1 MLAAGVIPYT
11 KPFIEL
17 VAGCLF
23 SPFVN
28 LRLSILFLYRLFLC
42 HFNLIFL
49 IFNEKVK

>member
-1 MLAAGVIPYT
+1 MLTAGIISYT

-28 LRLSILFLYRLFLC
+28 LRPSILFLHRLFLC
-42 HFNLIFL
+42 PFNLIFL